1 MIEKEY
7 TQKNKIIICKYHLK
21 DKCKF
26 GSKCNFLHIQKHEI
40 EHTLEEV
47 IKLRSENTSLKSEFY
62 KMVQEKRKLNHHE
75 TRNRYSEVYRVY
87 ALEKTE
93 KKSSYSSFFKE
104 KTTEEK
110 KSPLVESGIG
120 SSESEDENQ
129 DKSTNKENL
138 PPKTKLKNINQ
149 EIQETKLFH
158 EEKTQSRA
166 YTVHALRKNEKKE
179 NKLAYNSKEIE
190 I

>member
-7 TQKNKIIICKYHLK
+7 TQQNEIIICKYYLK

-75 TRNRYSEVYRVY
+75 TRNVDSEVYGVY
-87 ALEKTE
+87 ALQKAE
-93 KKSSYSSFFKE
+93 KKSSYSSLFKE
-104 KTTEEK
+104 KTTEGK

-120 SSESEDENQ
+120 SSESEDKNQ

-149 EIQETKLFH
+149 EIQETKLSH

-166 YTVHALRKNEKKE
+166 H
-179 NKLAYNSKEIE
+179 I
-190 I
+190 